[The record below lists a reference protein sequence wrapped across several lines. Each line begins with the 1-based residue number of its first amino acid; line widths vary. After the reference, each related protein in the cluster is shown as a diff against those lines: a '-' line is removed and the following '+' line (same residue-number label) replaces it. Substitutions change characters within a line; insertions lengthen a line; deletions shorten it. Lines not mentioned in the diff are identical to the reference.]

1 MRKVTDI
8 FREKQRTFSFEVF
21 PPKTDKGMESLRE
34 ALKGMEGLGFDYA
47 SVTYGAG
54 GSRRERTF
62 SIARELQ
69 EEHGI
74 PALHHFTCV
83 AHSREEVGSILDGMK
98 DSGIFNVLALRGD
111 PPRDNPDWVAGPGH
125 FKYSSDLVEYIK
137 TRYDGTFAVGVA
149 GFPEAHPLAPSR
161 DFDADVLKKKID
173 AGGDFVVTQL
183 FFDNRDY
190 FSYVER
196 ARARGVAVRIIPGIL
211 PITSYEGT
219 VKFCAGCGASVP
231 EAVHEIFRPIAEDKD
246 RTLEAGIAYAVR
258 QCRELLDA
266 GAPGIHF
273 YALNKREPVGAIL
286 GELKAYR

>member
-21 PPKTDKGMESLRE
+21 PPKTDKGMDSLRE
-34 ALKGMEGLGFDYA
+34 TLKRMERLPFDYA

-54 GSRRERTF
+54 GSSRDRTF
-62 SIARELQ
+62 AIARELQ
-69 EEHGI
+69 EEHGL

-83 AHSREEVGSILDGMK
+83 AHSKDEVGSILDSIK
-98 DSGIFNVLALRGD
+98 ACGIFNVLALRGD
-111 PPRDNPDWVAGPGH
+111 PPKDDPAWKPGPEH
-125 FKYSSDLVEYIK
+125 FKYSSELVEFIK
-137 TRYDGTFAVGVA
+137 SRYDGTFAVGVA

-161 DFDADVLKKKID
+161 DFDADVLKRKID

-190 FSYVER
+190 FAYVER
-196 ARARGVAVRIIPGIL
+196 ARSRGVAVRIIPGIL
-211 PITSYEGT
+211 PITSYEGA

-231 EAVHEIFRPIAEDKD
+231 REVHDIFRPIAEDKD

-258 QCRELLDA
+258 QCRELLDR

-273 YALNKREPVGAIL
+273 YALNKSEPVGAIL
-286 GELKAYR
+286 RELQTGR